1 MKDRVKE
8 FKRIPANELIPN
20 EKNWRRHPR
29 EQVQT
34 FQELVDEVGF
44 ADVVIVREV
53 EGGYELI
60 DGHMRTGMLLDETL
74 PAIVV
79 DLTDEEA
86 DTILMSLDPLGA
98 MAKTNDERLQEL
110 VADIDEDLRERLK
123 DLPVYKAED
132 VERATGPQPSR
143 NPLVCPEC
151 GHEYGS

>member
-8 FKRIPANELIPN
+8 FKRIPARELIPN

-29 EQVQT
+29 EQVQM

-53 EGGYELI
+53 DGGYELI
-60 DGHMRTGMLLDETL
+60 DGHMRTGMLQDETL

-86 DTILMSLDPLGA
+86 DILLTTLDPLGA
-98 MAKTNDERLQEL
+98 MAKANTDKLTALREEIS
-110 VADIDEDLRERLK
+110 VDLTERLK
-123 DLPVYKAED
+123 DIPTMSEEPVR
-132 VERATGPQPSR
+132 VGPEPTRSSGM
-143 NPLVCPEC
+143 VCPEC
-151 GHEYGS
+151 GHEFGR